1 MAQNNIKDTTH
12 LLVYGHEGWL
22 EEYPSHYHLGDPI
35 MVKMQWGHN
44 PAVDGL
50 PNKDYLKH
58 HIYAPDGTCAE
69 ASAEP
74 SGDLW
79 YDITADTNQE
89 GFHMLVT
96 SYDECWAQYPNED
109 YKLGTREQYPDAI
122 EVRDYCQYATTCV
135 SVGHHHDTEVTPIK
149 GLEMYLLPVSNPN
162 YVVGH
167 ELKLQLMLQ
176 DKPADTH
183 KGTLIYQSE
192 NGLVETEI
200 TSDANGVFTVKPDKV
215 GTYCLIVRH
224 VTNDKKDGI
233 YEGRNFT
240 ITHCFKV
247 GEHGHHHHH

>member
-44 PAVDGL
+44 LAVAGL

-96 SYDECWAQYPNED
+96 SYDECWAQYPTKIIN
-109 YKLGTREQYPDAI
+109 
-122 EVRDYCQYATTCV
+122 
-135 SVGHHHDTEVTPIK
+135 
-149 GLEMYLLPVSNPN
+149 
-162 YVVGH
+162 
-167 ELKLQLMLQ
+167 
-176 DKPADTH
+176 
-183 KGTLIYQSE
+183 
-192 NGLVETEI
+192 
-200 TSDANGVFTVKPDKV
+200 
-215 GTYCLIVRH
+215 
-224 VTNDKKDGI
+224 
-233 YEGRNFT
+233 
-240 ITHCFKV
+240 
-247 GEHGHHHHH
+247 

>member
-22 EEYPSHYHLGDPI
+22 ETYPSHYHLRDPI

-44 PAVDGL
+44 LAVDGL

-58 HIYAPDGTCAE
+58 HIYAPDGTCTQ

-109 YKLGTREQYPDAI
+109 YKLGTREQYPDADI
-122 EVRDYCQYATTCV
+122 
-135 SVGHHHDTEVTPIK
+135 
-149 GLEMYLLPVSNPN
+149 
-162 YVVGH
+162 
-167 ELKLQLMLQ
+167 
-176 DKPADTH
+176 
-183 KGTLIYQSE
+183 
-192 NGLVETEI
+192 
-200 TSDANGVFTVKPDKV
+200 
-215 GTYCLIVRH
+215 
-224 VTNDKKDGI
+224 
-233 YEGRNFT
+233 
-240 ITHCFKV
+240 
-247 GEHGHHHHH
+247 